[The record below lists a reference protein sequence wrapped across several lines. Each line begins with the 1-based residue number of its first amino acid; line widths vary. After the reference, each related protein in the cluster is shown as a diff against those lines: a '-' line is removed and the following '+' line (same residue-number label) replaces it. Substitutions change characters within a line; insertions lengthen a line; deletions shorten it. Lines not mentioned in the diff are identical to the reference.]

1 MPISRTGTI
10 SESWPHDLR
19 AKIRCHRQPSPTDQW
34 RGSAD
39 SHRKC
44 RWAKTAN
51 CIGITEAG
59 GAREKRSRRP
69 RAHNPFAIWR
79 PRSPNQPHKTQAPR
93 HPATGGRACVALTS
107 ALEESDVSRP
117 PGQGRPP
124 PFHGRPGR
132 RGVRQASASKANV
145 SRPKAGG
152 LGPGRSHYAAHPSSG
167 CLSSSVHCGRSSASR
182 HPSPHRRIY
191 RIYGE
196 PRLDFRSERALGDGR
211 RHERI
216 GISAVQRTAH
226 TMI

>member
-10 SESWPHDLR
+10 SESRPHDLR

-124 PFHGRPGR
+124 PFHGRRGR

-145 SRPKAGG
+145 SRPRPAGSDQG
-152 LGPGRSHYAAHPSSG
+152 DRITQRIPVRLA
-167 CLSSSVHCGRSSASR
+167 CR
-182 HPSPHRRIY
+182 HPCIVDGRAHRAIRRRIGAFIAY
-191 RIYGE
+191 TGNQDSIFARSAHWAMAAATNGSE
-196 PRLDFRSERALGDGR
+196 FLRCSAPRTR
-211 RHERI
+211 
-216 GISAVQRTAH
+216 
-226 TMI
+226 